1 MGIDA
6 LVTSRVRNIKRQNG
20 MLAFQAVF
28 FCFEIRWLVAVSW
41 RIGFPFS
48 MPAVIYICIMMQS
61 AVKVTEYIAIS
72 TKWFYNAHMI

>member
-1 MGIDA
+1 L
-6 LVTSRVRNIKRQNG
+6 LVIICKCEKC
-20 MLAFQAVF
+20 LHFA
-28 FCFEIRWLVAVSW
+28 CK
-41 RIGFPFS
+41 